1 MDMKLLPTHLRDL
14 AADPVREG
22 DLLTMTL
29 RCPCGCTRF
38 RLEEAVPSAAEQAAI
53 DEWQAQDE
61 AARKWHIVRMRTD
74 EAGRKVLMRRHIFFG
89 RWEPMAD
96 VRPEAPCYIDVLALR
111 GVCRDCGR
119 THLIYDNRVHGFD
132 ALMGEYTGE
141 AMAWQPQWKEIDLQA
156 LEVPEDARI
165 RVDIPAD
172 AESSMEEMYEFIPG
186 FTQEMACDAFGYL
199 EVWSDV
205 DGRRDAILFEAF

>member
-1 MDMKLLPTHLRDL
+1 MDMNLLPIHLRPL
-14 AADPVREG
+14 AANPAREDG
-22 DLLTMTL
+22 LLTMTL
-29 RCPCGCTRF
+29 RCPCGSTRF
-38 RLEEAVPSAAEQAAI
+38 RLEEAFPNEAEQAAI
-53 DEWQAQDE
+53 DEWR
-61 AARKWHIVRMRTD
+61 AAEKVLRRGHIFRMRRD
-74 EAGRKVLMRRHIFFG
+74 AGGQMALMRRRFFFG
-89 RWEPMAD
+89 RWEP
-96 VRPEAPCYIDVLALR
+96 VKPLLPPPPCYMDVLALR
-111 GVCRDCGR
+111 GTCWGCGK

-186 FTQEMACDAFGYL
+186 FTPDMACEAFGYL
-199 EVWSDV
+199 EAWSDV
-205 DGRRDAILFEAF
+205 DGKRDAILFEAF

>member
-1 MDMKLLPTHLRDL
+1 MDINLLPAHLRPL
-14 AADPVREG
+14 AADLTRYA
-22 DLLTMTL
+22 DCLTMTL

-38 RLEEAVPSAAEQAAI
+38 RLEEATHNTAEQAAI
-53 DEWQAQDE
+53 DEWMAAE
-61 AARKWHIVRMRTD
+61 RAARK
-74 EAGRKVLMRRHIFFG
+74 GRILRYRKNEHGQTELMCRRIFFG
-89 RWEPMAD
+89 RWESFKSLIP
-96 VRPEAPCYIDVLALR
+96 PPPCYMDVLALR
-111 GVCRDCGR
+111 GTCRSCGK

-165 RVDIPAD
+165 RVDIPDD
-172 AESSMEEMYEFIPG
+172 AQERMDEMREFIPG
-186 FTQEMACDAFGYL
+186 FTPEMACEAFGYL

-205 DGRRDAILFEAF
+205 DGKRDAILFEAF